1 MGGGPSQRAVA
12 EEALSFSD
20 FIESEFVSARQRSEE
35 EPVHNVLFVQYDSP
49 VSKID
54 PCLLQGYAMETM
66 Q

>member
-1 MGGGPSQRAVA
+1 MVKPRLPTRSKCDARVNILFI
-12 EEALSFSD
+12 AL
-20 FIESEFVSARQRSEE
+20 
-35 EPVHNVLFVQYDSP
+35 HNVLFVQYDSP